1 MSYLTSLGEFADET
15 GDYEDY
21 EWIIFFLSTLI
32 NVIVMLNALIALT
45 GETFGEIFANQVPSG
60 YREKVY
66 QIVILQNQLKW
77 VFYDTL
83 DPNAR
88 LFVAQKSIA
97 GVQNKVGPSVTE
109 QITGLKHELREAK
122 FAIEDFIDEKLQKMA
137 EVIQK

>member
-88 LFVAQKSIA
+88 LFVAQKSIG

-109 QITGLKHELREAK
+109 
-122 FAIEDFIDEKLQKMA
+122 
-137 EVIQK
+137 